1 MKGFNHYTQAFKVR
15 AYTKFLEYKGWK
27 TNRKLIVIESDDWGS
42 IRMPDRDTY
51 ERSLKSGIRVDEC
64 PYCKYD
70 TLASDD
76 DFEALYTVLRK
87 HKDANSNHPII
98 TANTIVANPDFE
110 QIKDSN
116 YQQYYFELFTETLK
130 RYPNRSFDLWKQGMD
145 EGLFY
150 PQLHGRE
157 HLNIGRWLKLLQNG
171 SKEIHFAFENNFF
184 GISSTISNEN
194 NPSLMA
200 ALDYDDELG
209 KRFALDSVEQAPSI
223 FENIFGY
230 KSKSF
235 IGPNY
240 VWDEHV
246 EDILSTKDV
255 QFLQGSFV
263 NKTASQ
269 GNRFSYIGK
278 KNKHGQIYTARNVI
292 FEPAGQLN
300 MDIVGNVIQQ
310 IDRAFKLKKPAII
323 SSHRV
328 NFIGSIFE
336 ENRTKNLK
344 LLDELLKQVLK
355 RWQNVE
361 FMHSAQ
367 LGEFI
372 KQDTK

>member
-1 MKGFNHYTQAFKVR
+1 MTIDRLKQG
-15 AYTKFLEYKGWK
+15 L
-27 TNRKLIVIESDDWGS
+27 TNRTMRFINERRGWETDRKIVVIESDDWGS

-51 ERSLKSGIRVDEC
+51 ERSLKSGIRVDKC
-64 PYCKYD
+64 SYCKND
-70 TLASDD
+70 TLASND

-87 HKDANSNHPII
+87 HKDANSNHPIV

-110 QIKDSN
+110 KIKKSE
-116 YQQYYFELFTETLK
+116 YKEYHFEHFTETLK
-130 RYPNRSFDLWKQGMD
+130 SYPNRSFDLWEQGID

-171 SKEIHFAFENNFF
+171 SKEMHFAFENNYF
-184 GISSTISNEN
+184 GISSTISNEKN
-194 NPSLMA
+194 SSLMA
-200 ALDYDDELG
+200 ALDYDDEYG
-209 KRFALDSVEQAPSI
+209 KKLALESVEQAPDI
-223 FENIFGY
+223 FESIFGY
-230 KSKSF
+230 KSESF

-263 NKTASQ
+263 NKTASL
-269 GNRFSYIGK
+269 GNRYSYIGK
-278 KNKHGQIYTARNVI
+278 KNKHGQIYTARNVV
-292 FEPAGQLN
+292 FEPAGQFNNDL
-300 MDIVGNVIQQ
+300 VSKVIKQM
-310 IDRAFKLKKPAII
+310 DRAFKLKKPAII

-344 LLDELLKQVLK
+344 LLDELLNKVLK
-355 RWQNVE
+355 RWPNVE

-367 LGEFI
+367 LGEII

>member
-1 MKGFNHYTQAFKVR
+1 MTINRLKQGLTNRTMRFINER
-15 AYTKFLEYKGWK
+15 RGWK
-27 TNRKLIVIESDDWGS
+27 TDRKIVVIESDDWGS

-51 ERSLKSGIRVDEC
+51 ERSLKKGIRVDKC
-64 PYCKYD
+64 SFCKND
-70 TLASDD
+70 TLSSND

-87 HKDANSNHPII
+87 YKDANNNNPII

-110 QIKDSN
+110 KIKDSN
-116 YQQYYFELFTETLK
+116 FQKYYFELFTETLK
-130 RYPNRSFDLWKQGMD
+130 RYPNRSFDLWEQGID

-171 SKEIHFAFENNFF
+171 SKEMHFAFENNYF
-184 GISSTISNEN
+184 GISSTISNEKN
-194 NPSLMA
+194 SSLMA
-200 ALDYDDELG
+200 ALDYDDEYG
-209 KRFALDSVEQAPSI
+209 KKLALESVEQAPDI
-223 FENIFGY
+223 FESIFGY
-230 KSKSF
+230 KSESF

-269 GNRFSYIGK
+269 GNRYSYIGK

-300 MDIVGNVIQQ
+300 DNLVDNVIQQ

-344 LLDELLKQVLK
+344 LLDELLNKVLK
-355 RWQNVE
+355 RWANVE

-367 LGEFI
+367 LGEII